1 MLTWRRVKLYLFGVG
16 IGLLITLVMFKG
28 RNFEACSPASRVTE
42 QISLVKSIQVDSV
55 LSKRMSDAKLLKD
68 SLKAILSRGEIDFS
82 RSNTQK
88 EPCREYLIRFE
99 HAGKP
104 AEAFLSLC
112 LADTTAQL
120 LMLEGI

>member
-16 IGLLITLVMFKG
+16 LGLLITLIMFKG
-28 RNFEACSPASRVTE
+28 RNFESCSPASRVTE
-42 QISLVKSIQVDSV
+42 QISLVKKISIDSV
-55 LSKRMSDAKLLKD
+55 LGKKMQAAQLSHD
-68 SLKAILSRGEIDFS
+68 SLKALIARGDIDFS

-99 HAGKP
+99 HKGKP
-104 AEAFLSLC
+104 LEAFLSLC
-112 LADTTAQL
+112 LKDTTASL

>member
-28 RNFEACSPASRVTE
+28 RNFESCSPASRVSE
-42 QISLVKSIQVDSV
+42 QISLVKTISVDTV
-55 LSKRMSDAKLLKD
+55 LAKRMKAAQLSPD
-68 SLKAILSRGEIDFS
+68 SLKALISRGEIDFS

-88 EPCREYLIRFE
+88 EPCREYLIRFD
-99 HAGKP
+99 HHGKP
-104 AEAFLSLC
+104 VEAFLSLC
-112 LADTTAQL
+112 LKDTTASL